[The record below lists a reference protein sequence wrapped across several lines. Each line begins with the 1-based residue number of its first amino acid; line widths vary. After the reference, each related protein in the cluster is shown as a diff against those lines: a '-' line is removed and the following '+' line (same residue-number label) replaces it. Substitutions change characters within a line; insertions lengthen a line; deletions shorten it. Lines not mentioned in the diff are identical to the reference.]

1 VLRTPLRCSPSWA
14 AIKTR
19 PNRLQKT
26 QPVAE
31 LKQLIADD
39 PQLDCAAQRDRRG
52 REQPWPQPSMTQSPL
67 SVIPAKAGIQSQ
79 PKIIKTFAAVAIVT
93 PSQIPFLTRRAAQ
106 PRRVLSVINCSSSAA
121 GLAQPTLLG
130 QVLITARLGEQHRE
144 PLKGARQRVPFSFGY
159 FLLGKQK
166 KVTWPPGHPRPPI
179 YPPWAIS
186 GVSSL
191 NN

>member
-1 VLRTPLRCSPSWA
+1 VLRTPLRCSPCWA
-14 AIKTR
+14 AIKIR

-52 REQPWPQPSMTQSPL
+52 KEQPWPQPSRTQSP
-67 SVIPAKAGIQSQ
+67 SVTPAKAGIQSQ

-106 PRRVLSVINCSSSAA
+106 PRRGYRRALFELRDRLRFCSLLGRVAEPPALASSAEAVAA
-121 GLAQPTLLG
+121 GHCTP
-130 QVLITARLGEQHRE
+130 
-144 PLKGARQRVPFSFGY
+144 KGAAEGAFFFG
-159 FLLGKQK
+159 
-166 KVTWPPGHPRPPI
+166 
-179 YPPWAIS
+179 
-186 GVSSL
+186 
-191 NN
+191 